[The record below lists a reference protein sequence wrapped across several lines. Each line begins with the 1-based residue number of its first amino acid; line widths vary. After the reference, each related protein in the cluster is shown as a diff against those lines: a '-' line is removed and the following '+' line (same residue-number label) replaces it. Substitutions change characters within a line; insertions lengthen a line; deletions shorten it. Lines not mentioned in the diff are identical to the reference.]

1 MRPLTVLIAGAGVA
15 ALEAT
20 LALRRL
26 AHELVDVELVA
37 PEDEFVYRPMAVAEP
52 FKQGEVRRFPL
63 DRLVDAAGAR
73 LRHGALAGV
82 DLSEKTAT
90 LEDGT
95 ELGWDVLLLA
105 LGTQQTEAVPGALTF
120 RGAQDRAA
128 LVELLD
134 EAAAGRV
141 RSILFALPTMAAW
154 PLPLYELALMTKLHL
169 ENVGATLT
177 SVEIVT
183 PEARPLG
190 IFGAAASAAVEHLLE
205 LRDIRVRTH
214 TTPAV
219 FRDGALVVVPGLSIR
234 ADRVVALPVPQG
246 LPIAGLPQDARG
258 FVRTDEH
265 GRVEGE
271 PDIYAAGDMTVFP
284 LKQGGIAA
292 QQADAAAEAIAAT
305 AGAPVTPQPFRPVLR
320 GLLLTGLSPQ
330 FLRANP
336 LEAASEADVEPLW
349 WPPAK
354 IVGKHL
360 SPFLAAQLG
369 ISVQAPPAA
378 TGALDVEVELE
389 RSHGDWS
396 PAAR

>member
-1 MRPLTVLIAGAGVA
+1 VRPLTVLIAGAGVA

-20 LALRRL
+20 LALRHL
-26 AHELVDVELVA
+26 ADELVEIELVA
-37 PEDEFVYRPMAVAEP
+37 PENEFAYRPMSVAEP

-82 DLSEKTAT
+82 DLAEKTAT

-95 ELGWDVLLLA
+95 ELAWDVLLLA
-105 LGTQQTEAVPGALTF
+105 LGTQPTEAVPGALTF

-128 LVELLD
+128 LVELLAD
-134 EAAAGRV
+134 AAAGRI
-141 RSILFALPTMAAW
+141 RSIIFALPTMAAW

-169 ENVGATLT
+169 ENVGATRT

-190 IFGAAASAAVEHLLE
+190 VFGQAASDAVEQLLE
-205 LRDIRVRTH
+205 LRGIPVRTH

-234 ADRVVALPVPQG
+234 ADRTVTLPVPQG
-246 LPIAGLPQDARG
+246 LPVAGLPQDARG

-265 GRVEGE
+265 GLLEGQA
-271 PDIYAAGDMTVFP
+271 DVYAAGDMTAFP

-292 QQADAAAEAIAAT
+292 QQADAAAESIAAT
-305 AGAPVTPQPFRPVLR
+305 AGAQVSPQPFRPVLR

-336 LEAASEADVEPLW
+336 LEAASMADAEALW

-360 SPFLAAQLG
+360 SPFLASQLG
-369 ISVQAPPAA
+369 ISVEAPPAGM
-378 TGALDVEVELE
+378 GALDVEVELE

>member
-1 MRPLTVLIAGAGVA
+1 VRPLTVLIAGAGVA

-20 LALRRL
+20 LALRHL
-26 AHELVDVELVA
+26 AHELVEIELVA
-37 PEDEFVYRPMAVAEP
+37 PEDEFVYRPMSVAEP

-73 LRHGALAGV
+73 LRRGSVAKV
-82 DLSEKTAT
+82 DLSEKSAS

-95 ELGWDVLLLA
+95 ELGWDVLFLA
-105 LGTQQTEAVPGALTF
+105 LGTRKTEGVPGALTF
-120 RGAQDRAA
+120 RGTQDREA

-134 EAAAGRV
+134 DGAAGRV
-141 RSILFALPTMAAW
+141 RSIVFALPTMAAW
-154 PLPLYELALMTKLHL
+154 PLPLYELALMTKLQL

-183 PEARPLG
+183 PEATPLSV
-190 IFGAAASAAVEHLLE
+190 FGQAASDAVGQLLE
-205 LRDIRVRTH
+205 LRGIRVRTH

-234 ADRVVALPVPQG
+234 ADRVVTLPIPQG

-265 GRVEGE
+265 GLVEGQA
-271 PDIYAAGDMTVFP
+271 DVYAAGDMTAFP

-292 QQADAAAEAIAAT
+292 QQADAAAEAIAAI
-305 AGAPVTPQPFRPVLR
+305 AGAPVTPRPFRPVLR

-336 LEAASEADVEPLW
+336 LDSASEVDPEALW

-354 IVGKHL
+354 IVGKYL
-360 SPFLAAQLG
+360 SPFLASELG
-369 ISVQAPPAA
+369 ISAEAPRAA
-378 TGALDVEVELE
+378 SGALAVEVELE

>member
-1 MRPLTVLIAGAGVA
+1 VRPLTVLIAGAGVA

-20 LALRRL
+20 LALRHL
-26 AHELVDVELVA
+26 ADELVEVELVA
-37 PEDEFVYRPMAVAEP
+37 PEDEFAYRPMSVAEP

-73 LRHGALAGV
+73 LRHGSLAGV
-82 DLSEKTAT
+82 DLSEKTAR
-90 LEDGT
+90 LADGT

-105 LGTQQTEAVPGALTF
+105 LGTRQTEGVRGALTF

-134 EAAAGRV
+134 DAAAGRV
-141 RSILFALPTMAAW
+141 RSIVFALPTMAAW

-183 PEARPLG
+183 PEASPLSV
-190 IFGAAASAAVEHLLE
+190 FGQAASDAVGQLLE
-205 LRDIRVRTH
+205 LRDIRLHTH
-214 TTPAV
+214 ATPVV

-234 ADRVVALPVPQG
+234 ADRTVALPVPQG
-246 LPIAGLPQDARG
+246 LPVAGLPQDARG

-265 GRVEGE
+265 GLVEGQA
-271 PDIYAAGDMTVFP
+271 DVYAAGDMTAFP
-284 LKQGGIAA
+284 LKQGGIAT

-305 AGAPVTPQPFRPVLR
+305 AGAPVTPRPFRPVLR
-320 GLLLTGLSPQ
+320 GLLLTGLSPR
-330 FLRANP
+330 FLRAKP
-336 LEAASEADVEPLW
+336 LEAASEVEAEALW

-360 SPFLAAQLG
+360 SPFLASELG
-369 ISVQAPPAA
+369 ISVEAPPAGM
-378 TGALDVEVELE
+378 GALDVEVELE
-389 RSHGDWS
+389 RSRGDWS
-396 PAAR
+396 PAGR

>member
-1 MRPLTVLIAGAGVA
+1 VRPLTVLIAGAGVA

-20 LALRRL
+20 LALRHL
-26 AHELVDVELVA
+26 AGELVEIELVA
-37 PEDEFVYRPMAVAEP
+37 PEDEFVYRPMSVAEP
-52 FKQGEVRRFPL
+52 FKQGEMRRFAL
-63 DRLVDAAGAR
+63 DCLVDAAGAR
-73 LRHGALAGV
+73 LRRGSLAAV
-82 DLSEKTAT
+82 DLSEKTAR

-95 ELGWDVLLLA
+95 RLDWDVLLLA
-105 LGTQQTEAVPGALTF
+105 LGTRQTDAVPGALTF
-120 RGAQDRAA
+120 RGSQDRAA
-128 LVELLD
+128 LAELLD
-134 EAAAGRV
+134 HAAAGRV
-141 RSILFALPTMAAW
+141 RSIVFALPTMAAW
-154 PLPLYELALMTKLHL
+154 PLPLYELALMTKLQL

-183 PEARPLG
+183 PEATPLSV
-190 IFGAAASAAVEHLLE
+190 FGQAASDAVGQLLE
-205 LRDIRVRTH
+205 LRGIRVRTH

-234 ADRVVALPVPQG
+234 ADRVVTLPVPQG

-265 GRVEGE
+265 GLVEGQA
-271 PDIYAAGDMTVFP
+271 DVYAAGDMTAFP

-305 AGAPVTPQPFRPVLR
+305 AGTPVTPRPFRPVLR

-336 LEAASEADVEPLW
+336 FDSTSEVDPEALW

-354 IVGKHL
+354 IVGKYL
-360 SPFLAAQLG
+360 SPFLASELG
-369 ISVQAPPAA
+369 ISVEAPRAA
-378 TGALDVEVELE
+378 SGALDVEVELE

>member
-20 LALRRL
+20 LALRHL
-26 AHELVDVELVA
+26 ALELVDVELVA

-63 DRLVDAAGAR
+63 DRLVEAAGAR
-73 LRHGALAGV
+73 FRHGSLAGV

-134 EAAAGRV
+134 DAAAGRV
-141 RSILFALPTMAAW
+141 RSIVFALPTMAAW
-154 PLPLYELALMTKLHL
+154 PLPLYELALMTKHHL

-190 IFGAAASAAVEHLLE
+190 IFGAAASAAVEELLK
-205 LRDIRVRTH
+205 LRDIRLRTH

-234 ADRVVALPVPQG
+234 ADRAVALPVPHG
-246 LPIAGLPQDARG
+246 LPIAGLPQDPRG

-271 PDIYAAGDMTVFP
+271 ADVYAAGDMTVFP

-305 AGAPVTPQPFRPVLR
+305 AGAPVTARPFRPVLR

-336 LEAASEADVEPLW
+336 LEAASEVDAEALW

-360 SPFLAAQLG
+360 SPFLAGELG
-369 ISVQAPPAA
+369 ISVEAPPAA
-378 TGALDVEVELE
+378 MGALDVQVELE